1 MNDEKLVKVKIV
13 ELPST
18 QLKSGLKAFQL
29 VDEDTGE
36 KGGLIDEGVT
46 IGENVWIDL
55 DCQVLSFNDSRV
67 YLEKNVVLRGK
78 SKVMAYRSDVII
90 SDCLIEGSTVS
101 LNTTRKDRKQNGL
114 RKLTLT
120 HWEISKTNVIFQHVT
135 GTISHV
141 KANGVWTQDRAY
153 FNINDNTV
161 DGNDA
166 PTMVDIKR
174 LFLGKGYRCTF
185 NIRHA
190 LIINGLSAIN
200 PNQSSGGNLKFS
212 ARSLMIENFTHR
224 DDIPFNFNYGP
235 IKGAVILENCSVSSS
250 NRINTS
256 AREYQV
262 KGSTTNKIFNER
274 NDWNEWAT

>member
-13 ELPST
+13 ELPGT

-55 DCQVLSFNDSRV
+55 GCQVLTFDGSRV
-67 YLEKNVVLRGK
+67 FLKNVVLKGK
-78 SKVMAYRSDVII
+78 SKVLAYRSNVTI
-90 SDCLIEGSTVS
+90 SDWLIEGSTIS
-101 LNTTRKDRKQNGL
+101 LNTTRRGMKQDGL

-120 HWEISKTNVIFQHVT
+120 HWEITKTNVNFEHVT

-141 KANGVWTQDRAY
+141 KSMGVWLQDKAY
-153 FNINDNTV
+153 ININNNTV
-161 DGNDA
+161 EGNNA
-166 PTMVDIKR
+166 PAVVDIKR
-174 LFLGKGYRCTF
+174 LYLGKGYKCTF
-185 NIRHA
+185 NIGYV

-200 PNQSSGGNLKFS
+200 PNQSGGNLKFS
-212 ARSLMIENFTHR
+212 ARSLMIDNFTHR
-224 DDIPFNFNYGP
+224 DNIPFNFNYGP
-235 IKGAVILENCSVSSS
+235 IDGAVILENCSVLSS

-256 AREYQV
+256 ARDYQV